1 MQETTWTETIQ
12 PRDSLFSLKLRE
24 VWRYRDLLWM
34 FVVRDFI
41 TLYKQTILGP
51 IWLFIQPIFTTFT
64 FTIIFG
70 MLAGI
75 STDTVPKPLF
85 YLAGL
90 VCWGYF
96 SECLLTTTEVF
107 RTNQQIFGK
116 VYFPRIVVPLSIA
129 VSRLMKFAIQI
140 GLFMTF
146 YLIYYFRGADLH
158 PNLHLLWSPFL
169 VFLLACLSL
178 SFGMI
183 ISSMTTKYRDLVFLI
198 TFGIQ
203 LWDVRHSHHLSLIP
217 GFGKMAMGR
226 GPQSDHLHRRMLS
239 RRLFRRIGVR
249 PLLPALHL
257 PFFLYAAIGGDH
269 RFQSNREELYG
280 YRLDE
285 RFA

>member
-12 PRDSLFSLKLRE
+12 PRDALFSLKLRE
-24 VWRYRDLLWM
+24 IWRYRDLLWM
-34 FVVRDFI
+34 FVVRDFV

-64 FTIIFG
+64 FTVIFG

-129 VSRLMKFAIQI
+129 VSRLMKFVIQI
-140 GLFMTF
+140 GLFLLF
-146 YLIYYFRGADLH
+146 YLVYYFRGADLH

-203 LWDVRHSHHLSLIP
+203 LWMYATPIIYPLSLVSEKWRWAVALNPITSIVECFRE
-217 GFGKMAMGR
+217 GFFGESAFE
-226 GPQSDHLHRRMLS
+226 LS
-239 RRLFRRIGVR
+239 Y
-249 PLLPALHL
+249 LLYTSCFSFTLL
-257 PFFLYAAIGGDH
+257 LVAIIV
-269 RFQSNREELYG
+269 FNRTEKNFM
-280 YRLDE
+280 DTV
-285 RFA
+285 